1 MNRHMA
7 RFRLSETGGPLA
19 SQVDTIDQL
28 WLVVMDGYGWLVV
41 GFNPSEKIW
50 SVSWDDDS
58 NPIYIYIWEKK
69 KWQPNHQPVMV
80 DLYTS
85 WNSSWAISEWE
96 VETNISLATPRIHQR
111 AGLICQQVPAAAT
124 RAWKRVELLGLSPKI
139 VFPPLFPMKL
149 YESSSNVRAYIGI

>member
-58 NPIYIYIWEKK
+58 NPIYIYIYIWEKK

-85 WNSSWAISEWE
+85 
-96 VETNISLATPRIHQR
+96 
-111 AGLICQQVPAAAT
+111 
-124 RAWKRVELLGLSPKI
+124 
-139 VFPPLFPMKL
+139 
-149 YESSSNVRAYIGI
+149 